1 MRAVRSWHSL
11 TTAAGRP
18 IACIGVFAAVCH
30 AVSPRK
36 THLTDLT
43 NLDFS
48 TIHSPHTEHISYTT
62 TTCNS
67 IRRWQRPWTF
77 TGPSSTTQR
86 SRILR
91 SSSMTAPSTF
101 IASSSAV
108 RQSTLHHSLP
118 AASRYISLALLAITA
133 PELICL
139 QESGSKEV
147 ELHEDDPEAMMSMLR
162 HIYGLPYDELAYGTS
177 CLLSQ
182 HASTFVVAEK
192 YQILG
197 LQSDICS
204 NIQSMLDSHIYPLED
219 FLKAARTV
227 FTLTTS
233 NSIARVPMARE
244 CTTRLQ
250 ELRERDDF
258 VSLLRKLPDLSLESS
273 RTPTLSAHSRETG
286 SASLRPTAEVCPAAL
301 TS

>member
-1 MRAVRSWHSL
+1 ML
-11 TTAAGRP
+11 T
-18 IACIGVFAAVCH
+18 IV
-30 AVSPRK
+30 
-36 THLTDLT
+36 
-43 NLDFS
+43 
-48 TIHSPHTEHISYTT
+48 
-62 TTCNS
+62 
-67 IRRWQRPWTF
+67 
-77 TGPSSTTQR
+77 
-86 SRILR
+86 
-91 SSSMTAPSTF
+91 
-101 IASSSAV
+101 
-108 RQSTLHHSLP
+108 
-118 AASRYISLALLAITA
+118 A

-147 ELHEDDPEAMMSMLR
+147 ELHEDDPDAMMAMLR
-162 HIYGLPYDELAYGTS
+162 HIYGLRYDELPRGGTY
-177 CLLSQ
+177 LLSQ

-258 VSLLRKLPDLSLESS
+258 VSLLRELPDLSLDIIKNSDFECAFPGDWVCEFTSDCRGMPSCPHLVTHGQTDVSS
-273 RTPTLSAHSRETG
+273 SCGHRFDKSFS
-286 SASLRPTAEVCPAAL
+286 
-301 TS
+301 